1 MEPEHADQHE
11 RPFFFS
17 CPHCKEPIRFSV
29 EAAPEE
35 DDDFE
40 DDDDILDDELDSLY
54 YATMDEMTTAIR
66 DGDYSKAIPLIHEN
80 FKHLLELPKELGER
94 EELPPGIPVL
104 DRGTRVLAATGG
116 KDALRN
122 MLQAIETIPALRSQW
137 YRVVQ
142 QRILDADTCDEIVL
156 AVDAHPGCEQPKV
169 KTLINVVDG
178 RGIATLIPYLE
189 NAKRIVRRREGN
201 KILLDVPTEM
211 REENARL
218 RDRLARGAM

>member
-66 DGDYSKAIPLIHEN
+66 DGDYGKAIPLIHEN

-116 KDALRN
+116 KDAL
-122 MLQAIETIPALRSQW
+122 IPNPPK
-137 YRVVQ
+137 
-142 QRILDADTCDEIVL
+142 DT
-156 AVDAHPGCEQPKV
+156 
-169 KTLINVVDG
+169 DG
-178 RGIATLIPYLE
+178 RREDRRRGMRELQGRWPGLDWGRWEVGGGTSVTAQAPNGRLRELGC
-189 NAKRIVRRREGN
+189 AGDGKRIGSRELPRSWLVRVGGDVGSVAEGA
-201 KILLDVPTEM
+201 V
-211 REENARL
+211 RL
-218 RDRLARGAM
+218 GVEWLAAGPGRD